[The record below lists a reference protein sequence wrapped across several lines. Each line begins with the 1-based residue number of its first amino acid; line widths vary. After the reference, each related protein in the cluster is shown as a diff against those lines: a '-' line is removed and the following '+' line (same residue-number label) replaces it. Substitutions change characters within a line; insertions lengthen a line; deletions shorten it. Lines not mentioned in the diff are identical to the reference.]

1 MLEHRPESVTFPEG
15 WDVSRYGRYLVLA
28 PHADDEVF
36 GCGGLMAL
44 ARAQGAEVRALV
56 VTDGSQ
62 SHPDTPAHALTHQR
76 QQEARAAAQVLG
88 HEVVFLAF
96 KDRSLRYGEEL
107 ITALTEAIQAYGP
120 DLVLC
125 TPPTEPHPD
134 HQSLGLAAM
143 AAVMRLQRRPD
154 LAWYESGHLM
164 VHATHVCDITT
175 VAERKTE
182 AMHCFVSQQS
192 LLDYTRCIEAKDRFR
207 SITLGGESRAAEAYH
222 LMPTAG
228 LGERAVL
235 PGLDTLYM
243 HQRQRAASP
252 ADVPLVSVLMRTMG
266 DPRLEEAVASVLAQ
280 TYRPL
285 ELVVVAAHAEDVYAQ
300 FPQFR
305 SLPALKVVNLGRRL
319 NRPEAA
325 NAALDAATGHYAVF
339 LDEDDL
345 FLPEHVQTLV
355 RALQAH
361 PGVHA
366 SHSNAR
372 MIGVH
377 EQTTFV
383 FDLPFN
389 ERLLHIRNRHPIHTV
404 MFELGWTQRKGCRFD
419 EQLATLEDWDFW
431 LQVSRHTRMVGTGQL
446 TAIYRN
452 HERSLSADDLPMHT
466 IATIHRRWVDPDRLS
481 GMIWAL
487 VEERDAQDR
496 AMHALRGQVNESA
509 RVAAAAERAL
519 AAGEAE
525 RSALMAQLHAAEAQR
540 RAVCASRSFRL
551 GSALAAPW
559 RWLVTLVRR
568 TRARQ

>member
-1 MLEHRPESVTFPEG
+1 MLEHRPESETFPER

-44 ARAQGAEVRALV
+44 ARAQGAQVRALV

-62 SHPDTPAHALTHQR
+62 SHPDTPAHEVTNQR

-88 HEVVFLAF
+88 HEVVFLTF
-96 KDRSLRYGEEL
+96 KDRGLRYGEEL
-107 ITALTEAIQAYGP
+107 IKALTEAIQAYGP

-143 AAVMRLQRRPD
+143 AAVMRLPRRPD

-182 AMHCFVSQQS
+182 AMRCFVSQQS

-243 HQRQRAASP
+243 HHRQRAASP

-285 ELVVVAAHAEDVYAQ
+285 ELVVVAAHAEDVYTQ

-305 SLPALKVVNLGRRL
+305 ALPCLKVVNLGRRL

-325 NAALDAATGHYAVF
+325 NAALDAATGQYAVF
-339 LDEDDL
+339 LDEDDV
-345 FLPEHVQTLV
+345 FLPEHVQALVHTL
-355 RALQAH
+355 RLH
-361 PGVHA
+361 PGVRA
-366 SHSNAR
+366 AHSNAR
-372 MIGVH
+372 MVGVDG
-377 EQTTFV
+377 ETTFV
-383 FDLPFN
+383 FDLPFD

-404 MFELGWTQRKGCRFD
+404 MFELDWARRQACRFD
-419 EQLATLEDWDFW
+419 EQLLTLEDWDFW

-452 HERSLSADDLPMHT
+452 HERSLSVDDLPMHT
-466 IATIHRRWVDPDRLS
+466 IATIHRRWVNPERLS
-481 GMIWAL
+481 GVIWAL
-487 VEERDAQDR
+487 VEERDALDR
-496 AMHALRGQVNESA
+496 QMHALRGQVNASSA
-509 RVAAAAERAL
+509 SAAAAQRA
-519 AAGEAE
+519 AVTAETE
-525 RSALMAQLHAAEAQR
+525 RSALRAQLQAAEAQWH
-540 RAVCASRSFRL
+540 AVCASRSFRL

-559 RWLVTLVRR
+559 RGLVTLVRR
-568 TRARQ
+568 TRLRQ

>member
-1 MLEHRPESVTFPEG
+1 MLEHRPESETFPER

-44 ARAQGAEVRALV
+44 ARAQGAQVRALV

-62 SHPDTPAHALTHQR
+62 SHPDTPAHEVTNQR

-96 KDRSLRYGEEL
+96 KDRGLRYGEEL
-107 ITALTEAIQAYGP
+107 IKALTEAMQAYGP

-143 AAVMRLQRRPD
+143 AAVMRLPRRPD

-243 HQRQRAASP
+243 HHRQRAASP

-285 ELVVVAAHAEDVYAQ
+285 ELVVVAAHAEDVYTQ

-305 SLPALKVVNLGRRL
+305 ALPCLKVVNLGRRL

-325 NAALDAATGHYAVF
+325 NAALDAATGQYAVF
-339 LDEDDL
+339 LDEDDWL
-345 FLPEHVQTLV
+345 GPEHVALLV
-355 RALQAH
+355 DVLR
-361 PGVHA
+361 
-366 SHSNAR
+366 
-372 MIGVH
+372 
-377 EQTTFV
+377 
-383 FDLPFN
+383 
-389 ERLLHIRNRHPIHTV
+389 RHPQVGASRTHAIPLESSGQNPLRGV
-404 MFELGWTQRKGCRFD
+404 MLRVDWLREWGCRFESTEAGRENANFWTQVCCHTKPAISSVD
-419 EQLATLEDWDFW
+419 TVADRRILLSMQQRLAPPEK
-431 LQVSRHTRMVGTGQL
+431 
-446 TAIYRN
+446 
-452 HERSLSADDLPMHT
+452 
-466 IATIHRRWVDPDRLS
+466 
-481 GMIWAL
+481 AL
-487 VEERDAQDR
+487 VQNEEKTLAARGYLNSKLGRCLAWPLNWLRDAF
-496 AMHALRGQVNESA
+496 MRGPS
-509 RVAAAAERAL
+509 
-519 AAGEAE
+519 
-525 RSALMAQLHAAEAQR
+525 
-540 RAVCASRSFRL
+540 
-551 GSALAAPW
+551 
-559 RWLVTLVRR
+559 
-568 TRARQ
+568 

>member
-1 MLEHRPESVTFPEG
+1 MLEHRPESVTFPER

-44 ARAQGAEVRALV
+44 ARTQGAEVRALV

-62 SHPDTPAHALTHQR
+62 SHPDTPAHELTHQR
-76 QQEARAAAQVLG
+76 QQEARAAAHVLG

-143 AAVMRLQRRPD
+143 AAVMRVQRRPD

-243 HQRQRAASP
+243 HQRERAASP

-305 SLPALKVVNLGRRL
+305 ALPALKVVNLGRRL

-339 LDEDDL
+339 LDEDDWL
-345 FLPEHVQTLV
+345 GSEQVALLVDVLRRHPQVGASRTHVTPLESSGQNPL
-355 RALQAH
+355 R
-361 PGVHA
+361 GVMF
-366 SHSNAR
+366 R
-372 MIGVH
+372 M
-377 EQTTFV
+377 
-383 FDLPFN
+383 
-389 ERLLHIRNRHPIHTV
+389 ERLR
-404 MFELGWTQRKGCRFD
+404 GWGCRFVPSPSGAD
-419 EQLATLEDWDFW
+419 AWDFW
-431 LQVSRHTRMVGTGQL
+431 RQICSHTEVVPEA
-446 TAIYRN
+446 TAVVTESDALASTRQ
-452 HERSLSADDLPMHT
+452 
-466 IATIHRRWVDPDRLS
+466 RL
-481 GMIWAL
+481 
-487 VEERDAQDR
+487 
-496 AMHALRGQVNESA
+496 
-509 RVAAAAERAL
+509 ERAEQAL
-519 AAGEAE
+519 ARCE
-525 RSALMAQLHAAEAQR
+525 QDLHAM
-540 RAVCASRSFRL
+540 CGSWSFRL
-551 GSALAAPW
+551 GRRVTAPA
-559 RWLVTLVRR
+559 RWLRDLLIARR
-568 TRARQ
+568 

>member
-1 MLEHRPESVTFPEG
+1 MLEHRPESETFPER

-44 ARAQGAEVRALV
+44 ARAQGAQVRALV

-62 SHPDTPAHALTHQR
+62 SHPDTPAHEVTNQR

-96 KDRSLRYGEEL
+96 KDRGLRYGEEL
-107 ITALTEAIQAYGP
+107 IKALTEAMQAYGP

-143 AAVMRLQRRPD
+143 AAVMRLPRRPD

-243 HQRQRAASP
+243 HHRQRAASP

-285 ELVVVAAHAEDVYAQ
+285 ELVVVAAHAEDVYTQ

-305 SLPALKVVNLGRRL
+305 ALPCLKVVNRGRRL

-325 NAALDAATGHYAVF
+325 NAALDAATGQYAVF
-339 LDEDDL
+339 LDEDDWL
-345 FLPEHVQTLV
+345 GSEQVALLV
-355 RALQAH
+355 DVLR
-361 PGVHA
+361 
-366 SHSNAR
+366 
-372 MIGVH
+372 
-377 EQTTFV
+377 
-383 FDLPFN
+383 
-389 ERLLHIRNRHPIHTV
+389 RHPQVGASRTHAIPLESNGQNPLRGV
-404 MFELGWTQRKGCRFD
+404 MLRVEWLRGWGCRFVPSPLGS
-419 EQLATLEDWDFW
+419 EMWDFW
-431 LQVSRHTRMVGTGQL
+431 RQICTHAEVALEATPVVTESDALAFTRQ
-446 TAIYRN
+446 
-452 HERSLSADDLPMHT
+452 
-466 IATIHRRWVDPDRLS
+466 RL
-481 GMIWAL
+481 
-487 VEERDAQDR
+487 
-496 AMHALRGQVNESA
+496 
-509 RVAAAAERAL
+509 ERAEQAL
-519 AAGEAE
+519 ARCE
-525 RSALMAQLHAAEAQR
+525 QDLHAM
-540 RAVCASRSFRL
+540 CGSWSFRL
-551 GSALAAPW
+551 GRRVTAPV
-559 RWLVTLVRR
+559 RWLRDLLI
-568 TRARQ
+568 ARS